1 MVYGGE
7 PPEVVGGGAACAD
20 AVPERLDGDVEA
32 DLATIFET
40 IGDRLGRVGDG
51 HFHLLD
57 DMPFDARRQGLA
69 RGAHDAQRY
78 RRILGCPFLMAD
90 QQPNLM
96 GELRGELMEAKRG
109 QQADNAMGHGPGSFG
124 EAMGWGAVHIGKLV
138 EAAAYAHEKALVL
151 EPPQSGTRD
160 ASRIKVARTRNA
172 TLFREAKEACIAGG
186 NHRRLYMTYRKTQDA
201 GRKDKAT
208 RRGAHQTDVLLSMV
222 ASSRSPMT
230 SMPSALG

>member
-1 MVYGGE
+1 VVCGGE

-57 DMPFDARRQGLA
+57 DMPFD
-69 RGAHDAQRY
+69 
-78 RRILGCPFLMAD
+78 
-90 QQPNLM
+90 
-96 GELRGELMEAKRG
+96 
-109 QQADNAMGHGPGSFG
+109 
-124 EAMGWGAVHIGKLV
+124 
-138 EAAAYAHEKALVL
+138 
-151 EPPQSGTRD
+151 T
-160 ASRIKVARTRNA
+160 
-172 TLFREAKEACIAGG
+172 
-186 NHRRLYMTYRKTQDA
+186 

-222 ASSRSPMT
+222 ASSRNPMT